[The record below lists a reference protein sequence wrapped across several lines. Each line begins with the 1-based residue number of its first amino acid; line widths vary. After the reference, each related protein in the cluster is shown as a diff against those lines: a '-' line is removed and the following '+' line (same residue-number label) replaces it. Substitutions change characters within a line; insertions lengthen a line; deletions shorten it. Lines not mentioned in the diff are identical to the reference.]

1 VRIRVF
7 IASVFLFAVATA
19 AQAVDLSGTWVGINQ
34 VEVPWCPVEAWSPDA
49 PAELEIVQN
58 SDTFSATL
66 VFSFYNATHCVPS
79 TITEERVLPFSGV
92 VAGTSFHAELPI
104 SGPFIMTIDGSVGE
118 DGVMNLT
125 IVNPT
130 TPGDPNYPTHP
141 IDAVLTAQLTRVPPP
156 IPPSISVNSL
166 WPANHKLVDVG
177 LVRDASSTFLVYS
190 DEDDAG
196 EPDATG
202 SLLLRA
208 ERAGTGDGRVYLIAV
223 STADGSETRC
233 LTAVVPKSQSPR
245 DIDSVNAQAAAAL
258 AQCPSPAGYFV
269 VGN

>member
-7 IASVFLFAVATA
+7 IASVFLLVVATA
-19 AQAVDLSGTWVGINQ
+19 AQAVDLSGRWVGINQ
-34 VEVPWCPVEAWSPDA
+34 VEVPWCPVEAWSTDA
-49 PAELEIVQN
+49 PAALEIAQN

-66 VFSFYNATHCVPS
+66 VFSFYNSTHCVPS
-79 TITEERVLPFSGV
+79 TILEEFELPFSGV

-104 SGPFIMTIDGSVGE
+104 SGSFVLTIDGSVGE

-141 IDAVLTAQLTRVPPP
+141 IDAIVTAQLRRVPP
-156 IPPSISVNSL
+156 SASVTSL
-166 WPANHKLVDVG
+166 WPPNHKMVDIG
-177 LVRDASSTFLVYS
+177 LVRDASSTFIVYS

-196 EPDATG
+196 EPDAAG

-223 STADGSETRC
+223 TTADGSQNFC
-233 LTAVVPKSQSPR
+233 LTAVVPKSQSRR

-269 VGN
+269 IGH